1 MALTKA
7 TYSMVQ
13 GAPVNVLDYMTAAE
27 IADIVGNTGS
37 IDVAAKVRLALDY
50 AATLPAGV
58 QVIFPAGTYYIP
70 TTVFIPTQT
79 GLSMVGF
86 GAVLKGA
93 GEAVGTIF
101 ETGAQDYSTG
111 GTTNWEFNETYLHR
125 KQIIDG
131 FTFTNCEYG
140 IRAFNMLEGCVIQH
154 NRADSTVRTLLW
166 AKRCFYLAI
175 LQNMHRGA
183 RTTGDNDEDACF
195 YIESFNNVMN
205 IQGNSAYRG
214 NNGALA
220 RGTGFKFVGGCA
232 GMEVLNNVAEGCNKG
247 IYIGGAVYGMLIYGW
262 YLEGNVRDISIE
274 DGNAKQSLAID
285 GCWFESDQSIVA
297 ETWVSGELG
306 QNNYF
311 YTSGSTVTLTDNL
324 NSCDVWLPNRAGNFA
339 SSYSQTTLP
348 TGWTVNGSCRLRRRW
363 STYNDAV
370 GPQNEVALLSEY
382 ALGTSEII
390 ARAFRGNSGLG
401 VSQVAGGVPYCTTDV
416 ATTAGSAI
424 IETKIA
430 YSSLDNGVR
439 FDFTVQDFVG
449 TFRLLGWISG
459 LVVTRNDVT
468 TKTVVVADNGGYLQ
482 ITLGNFNTG
491 SAVTVTGGVRIV

>member
-1 MALTKA
+1 
-7 TYSMVQ
+7 
-13 GAPVNVLDYMTAAE
+13 
-27 IADIVGNTGS
+27 
-37 IDVAAKVRLALDY
+37 
-50 AATLPAGV
+50 
-58 QVIFPAGTYYIP
+58 
-70 TTVFIPTQT
+70 
-79 GLSMVGF
+79 
-86 GAVLKGA
+86 
-93 GEAVGTIF
+93 
-101 ETGAQDYSTG
+101 
-111 GTTNWEFNETYLHR
+111 
-125 KQIIDG
+125 
-131 FTFTNCEYG
+131 
-140 IRAFNMLEGCVIQH
+140 
-154 NRADSTVRTLLW
+154 
-166 AKRCFYLAI
+166 
-175 LQNMHRGA
+175 
-183 RTTGDNDEDACF
+183 
-195 YIESFNNVMN
+195 
-205 IQGNSAYRG
+205 
-214 NNGALA
+214 
-220 RGTGFKFVGGCA
+220 
-232 GMEVLNNVAEGCNKG
+232 
-247 IYIGGAVYGMLIYGW
+247 
-262 YLEGNVRDISIE
+262 
-274 DGNAKQSLAID
+274 
-285 GCWFESDQSIVA
+285 
-297 ETWVSGELG
+297 
-306 QNNYF
+306 
-311 YTSGSTVTLTDNL
+311 
-324 NSCDVWLPNRAGNFA
+324 LPNRAGNFA